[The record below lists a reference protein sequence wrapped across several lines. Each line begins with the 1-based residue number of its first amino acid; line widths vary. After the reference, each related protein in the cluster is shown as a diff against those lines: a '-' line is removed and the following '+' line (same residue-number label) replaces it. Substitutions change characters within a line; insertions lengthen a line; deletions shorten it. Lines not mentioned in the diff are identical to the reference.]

1 MILITKCYQKI
12 NLSPRL
18 RAEDQFLF
26 FHLTRLKKKK
36 KTGFV
41 IRVTVLNQLM
51 SLFSLSIV
59 QYILN
64 IRYAIDTYFQ
74 VQKEIQKKKKQQQK
88 TNIIHIYIS
97 TGLQMSHRPRGT
109 AALVKG
115 MRHVLRPKTVKSDT
129 SLWPSPSAQ

>member
-74 VQKEIQKKKKQQQK
+74 VQKEIQKKKKTTTK
-88 TNIIHIYIS
+88 NKHNTHLHIYRFADVTQTS
-97 TGLQMSHRPRGT
+97 WYSGPGERH
-109 AALVKG
+109 AAC
-115 MRHVLRPKTVKSDT
+115 
-129 SLWPSPSAQ
+129 AQAKNGQV